1 MNDWDFNQSRLFL
14 ENMIAN
20 HMENTEVIK
29 ELLQTYRNLLDNKAQ
44 VYIQLMKSDEST
56 RTEWEKNQ
64 TERIKAQADI
74 TKTSLEKGTQPPYQQ
89 NNTILGGM

>member
-44 VYIQLMKSDEST
+44 VDMQFMKSDEST

-74 TKTSLEKGTQPPYQQ
+74 TKTSLENGTQPPYQQ
-89 NNTILGGM
+89 NNTILGGI